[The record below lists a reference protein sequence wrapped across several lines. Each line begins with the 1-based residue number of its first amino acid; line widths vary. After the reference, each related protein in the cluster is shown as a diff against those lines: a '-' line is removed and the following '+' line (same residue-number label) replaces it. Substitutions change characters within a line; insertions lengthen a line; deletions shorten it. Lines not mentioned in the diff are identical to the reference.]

1 MIKIRLVAVGK
12 VKEKYYAE
20 AIAEYK
26 KRLSRFCDYEIIE
39 VREENYEKFSAG
51 DIPKILAIE
60 GGRIF
65 EAVKGYAIALAVE
78 GEKYSSTEFADLI
91 SKLAASGKSEIT
103 FIIGGSYGIDERIK
117 SAAKKISF
125 SDMTFPHTLMRVVF
139 TEQLYRAFTIINNTE
154 YHK

>member
-60 GGRIF
+60 GGRIS
-65 EAVKGYAIALAVE
+65 EAVKGYAIALAVD
-78 GEKYSSTEFADLI
+78 GEKYSSTAFADLI